1 MTFFQNPHRG
11 FAPPNNIQQSA
22 QNFVPV
28 GPNLL
33 QDPRTGI
40 VYMQT
45 PQGLVVYNQN
55 PQAPMQQPMQMP
67 MQQPMQMPMQPGM
80 MQPMYPNP
88 GMAYPNMQPNLA
100 AGFNN
105 VPASFNNMQQNAFN
119 QDQVS
124 PSFNPRFNTPDL
136 RPNNANTTQSRY
148 GTDANTSQPAPTPNV
163 QSWSKPPEGSN
174 MTQVAEPEKP
184 NLKFSEIDLRYSTF
198 IPFATRIKE
207 KEFKYQEFNIGYIF
221 TDPCDFI
228 NLCMEAKNQ
237 DENIEED
244 TVLVASDVKVGR
256 EYFIANEED
265 KDLIK
270 DLFKNDKSI
279 KAFINNFTYA
289 LNNVTSGDALSYL
302 IDYNRFITE
311 QINYILD
318 KYLQTKVSIDSFV
331 DDYFELLNALEK
343 QIQDTNVVD
352 IISTEIIKANSYT
365 RVLMED
371 TEEKLGIYAV
381 AVKETIVVVPDVVE
395 IYTRHYY
402 DNKVDT
408 VLNPK
413 DDAKFIK
420 LVDLIIEQL
429 KDKFDIAQGFI
440 MGFTNCKYINVN
452 ILNLNNTTK
461 TIIS

>member
-1 MTFFQNPHRG
+1 
-11 FAPPNNIQQSA
+11 
-22 QNFVPV
+22 
-28 GPNLL
+28 
-33 QDPRTGI
+33 
-40 VYMQT
+40 
-45 PQGLVVYNQN
+45 
-55 PQAPMQQPMQMP
+55 
-67 MQQPMQMPMQPGM
+67 
-80 MQPMYPNP
+80 
-88 GMAYPNMQPNLA
+88 
-100 AGFNN
+100 
-105 VPASFNNMQQNAFN
+105 
-119 QDQVS
+119 
-124 PSFNPRFNTPDL
+124 
-136 RPNNANTTQSRY
+136 
-148 GTDANTSQPAPTPNV
+148 
-163 QSWSKPPEGSN
+163 
-174 MTQVAEPEKP
+174 
-184 NLKFSEIDLRYSTF
+184 
-198 IPFATRIKE
+198 
-207 KEFKYQEFNIGYIF
+207 
-221 TDPCDFI
+221 
-228 NLCMEAKNQ
+228 MEAKNQ

-265 KDLIK
+265 KDFIK

-279 KAFINNFTYA
+279 KAFINNFTYV

-318 KYLQTKVSIDSFV
+318 KYLQTKVSIDSFI

-343 QIQDTNVVD
+343 QIQDTNIID

-395 IYTRHYY
+395 LYTRHYY

-413 DDAKFIK
+413 DDARFIK
-420 LVDLIIEQL
+420 LVELIIEQL

>member
-11 FAPPNNIQQSA
+11 FAPPNNIQQST

-45 PQGLVVYNQN
+45 PQGFMIYNQN
-55 PQAPMQQPMQMP
+55 PQAPMQQPMQMS
-67 MQQPMQMPMQPGM
+67 MQQPMQQTMQPGM

-105 VPASFNNMQQNAFN
+105 MLASFNNMQQNAFS

-148 GTDANTSQPAPTPNV
+148 GTDANTPQSVSAPNV
-163 QSWSKPPEGSN
+163 QSWSKPQEGSN
-174 MTQVAEPEKP
+174 MTQVAESEKP
-184 NLKFSEIDLRYSTF
+184 NIKFSEIDLRYLTF
-198 IPFATRIKE
+198 IPFAARIKE
-207 KEFKYQEFNIGYIF
+207 KEFKYEEFDMDYIF

-228 NLCMEAKNQ
+228 NLCMETKIQ
-237 DENIEED
+237 DDNIDED
-244 TVLVASDVKVGR
+244 TVLVASDAKVGR
-256 EYFIANEED
+256 KYFITNEED
-265 KDLIK
+265 KTLIK
-270 DLFKNDKSI
+270 DLFNNDKSI

-289 LNNVTSGDALSYL
+289 LNNATSGDALSYL

-343 QIQDTNVVD
+343 QIQNTNVID
-352 IISTEIIKANSYT
+352 TISTEIIKANSYT
-365 RVLMED
+365 KELMEGSED
-371 TEEKLGIYAV
+371 KSSVYAIV
-381 AVKETIVVVPDVVE
+381 VKKTIVVVPDVVE
-395 IYTRHYY
+395 IYTKHYY
-402 DNKVDT
+402 DNKVDA

-429 KDKFDIAQGFI
+429 KDKFDVAEGFI
-440 MGFTNCKYINVN
+440 MGFTNCKYINLN
-452 ILNLNNTTK
+452 ILNVDNK
-461 TIIS
+461 VKMIVS